1 MLTGDS
7 NLACWDR
14 ILNYYEGRTEEE
26 TGTEVLKADVLH
38 ASHHGSRTFFKDDGE
53 DSEPSL
59 EALQTID
66 PEGVVVSVGENNRYD
81 HPDEDMM
88 DAYREQV
95 GDDFVYETRTVIME
109 VDNGSP
115 YRLVLNPGSYIEDYG
130 WSEDDDD
137 DEGTGEKEPDGGGGG
152 AGKLAVGLAAGLGV
166 AALAKRRR
174 SGSPTRLDD
183 QPAA

>member
-1 MLTGDS
+1 
-7 NLACWDR
+7 
-14 ILNYYEGRTEEE
+14 
-26 TGTEVLKADVLH
+26 
-38 ASHHGSRTFFKDDGE
+38 
-53 DSEPSL
+53 
-59 EALQTID
+59 
-66 PEGVVVSVGENNRYD
+66 
-81 HPDEDMM
+81 MM

-95 GDDFVYETRTVIME
+95 GDDFVYETRETGTVIME

-137 DEGTGEKEPDGGGGG
+137 DEGTDDKEPDGGGGG
-152 AGKLAVGLAAGLGV
+152 AAKLAVGLAAGLGV